1 MWLAK
6 EGALNRLRM
15 VSVCWLVQGSWF
27 LGQDLHA
34 VVLQTGPRPP
44 AEGKV
49 LPGLCKVAVDA

>member
-1 MWLAK
+1 MWIV
-6 EGALNRLRM
+6 RLEDP
-15 VSVCWLVQGSWF
+15 QGSWF